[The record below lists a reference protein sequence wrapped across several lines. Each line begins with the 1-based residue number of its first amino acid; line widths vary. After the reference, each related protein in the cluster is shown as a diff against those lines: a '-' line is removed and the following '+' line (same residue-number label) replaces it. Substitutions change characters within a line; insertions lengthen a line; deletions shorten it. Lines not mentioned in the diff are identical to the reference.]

1 MNSALGIAVV
11 FDFITLIAVETG
23 LEIVV
28 VDVDVDVVGM
38 VDFVDVFVVIGYWL
52 FDVGIV
58 VVVEGD
64 SVKDI
69 VHVQHPQLVIGIT
82 IVLTIVYITTTHL
95 TQSKLQ
101 LYLMHQHRL
110 GVLTAQRKLV

>member
-1 MNSALGIAVV
+1 MNNALGIAVV

-23 LEIVV
+23 LEIFV

-58 VVVEGD
+58 DVVIEGD
-64 SVKDI
+64 LEGIEADFCNTVTVSCPL
-69 VHVQHPQLVIGIT
+69 HALVT
-82 IVLTIVYITTTHL
+82 
-95 TQSKLQ
+95 SEPN
-101 LYLMHQHRL
+101 
-110 GVLTAQRKLV
+110 